1 MLWIR
6 PSCHDM
12 IPWTQIKSAY
22 FISCTETDP
31 VDDRNV
37 QAIECFSFALK
48 ILSTLLANLSTSSFF
63 CNRCKFINVG
73 LENLFIDIKFPC
85 RFLFR
90 FFQVPQ
96 NSIFTNISLLDIDVG
111 PRRATVISK
120 YNQWTM
126 VKGSFTFH
134 ISSCI
139 TCLFHTNN
147 MSLLFQFHL
156 SAITPYLTV
165 DFHWT
170 LINKSTAMH
179 R

>member
-1 MLWIR
+1 
-6 PSCHDM
+6 M
-12 IPWTQIKSAY
+12 IPWTRIKSAY

-111 PRRATVISK
+111 PCRFQNITSE
-120 YNQWTM
+120 QWWKE
-126 VKGSFTFH
+126 VLPF
-134 ISSCI
+134 I
-139 TCLFHTNN
+139 
-147 MSLLFQFHL
+147 SLLVLLACSIQTLCLYYFNF
-156 SAITPYLTV
+156 TYLQLL
-165 DFHWT
+165 
-170 LINKSTAMH
+170 LIWQLTFTEH
-179 R
+179 